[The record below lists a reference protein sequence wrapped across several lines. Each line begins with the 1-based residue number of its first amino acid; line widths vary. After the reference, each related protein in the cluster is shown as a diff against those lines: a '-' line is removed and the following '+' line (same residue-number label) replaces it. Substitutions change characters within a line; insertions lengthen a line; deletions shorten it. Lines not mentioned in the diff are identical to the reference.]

1 MLSEPLAF
9 QFHHAQKFQPEVK
22 LQPSPDGCHSIRHH
36 PAHTQRPV
44 RHDLATTHPRLY
56 TIPMLHNL
64 QQMPREFSHMSFI
77 LALIHTDAYS
87 VDPK

>member
-1 MLSEPLAF
+1 MPRNFSPNSNCSLHRMVAIRSATIPPTFNARS
-9 QFHHAQKFQPEVK
+9 VTI
-22 LQPSPDGCHSIRHH
+22 LQPPI
-36 PAHTQRPV
+36 
-44 RHDLATTHPRLY
+44 PRLY

-64 QQMPREFSHMSFI
+64 QQMPREFSHISFI